1 MLGDEAKL
9 RRAFHPGALQVG
21 HFGETYEFFPLEEF
35 IAWLK
40 GEETEAEGSPI
51 IAELLSIEVTGT
63 VAVAKLTDSR
73 FGTDVTDHLVMVMDR
88 RDAGGRGSSRPRPVT
103 PMPGAACRRHRAEAD
118 GPVRARARQA
128 APESG
133 HCAASSARRASASRA
148 ESMRARRR
156 RLIS

>member
-63 VAVAKLTDSR
+63 VAVAKLTDTC
-73 FGTDVTDHLVMVMDR
+73 FGTDFTDYRVMVKHRADGSGR
-88 RDAGGRGSSRPRPVT
+88 WQIVTKAYHVHAGRGLP
-103 PMPGAACRRHRAEAD
+103 PGA
-118 GPVRARARQA
+118 
-128 APESG
+128 
-133 HCAASSARRASASRA
+133 
-148 ESMRARRR
+148 
-156 RLIS
+156 